1 MRKNLKVLLLSLIV
15 AATMIPMSAFADTT
29 AEAANETGSENGWVT
44 ENGSKY
50 YYVDDKYVTGKQSIE
65 GKNYFFSETGVLQTG
80 WIPSGSSKMYAGTD
94 GVLVNGIQTISGKKY
109 YFNGNVM
116 MTGVRKVSGSLY
128 YFNKDGSAITKTG
141 WVKCPDKYNRYFYSG
156 GKMATGVKK
165 ISKKLYFF
173 NTGSGIL
180 KGKGFFN
187 YNGKTYYSKG
197 HGVLATKWQA
207 LTRNKKLHG
216 YYFYPKTGA
225 MAKNTKIGYLKI
237 PKSGALHE
245 AYALGIRKL
254 NKTHWSLRQ
263 AYKNSYKLKYYDRWW
278 RQSSSEKYA
287 LRGFK
292 KGKGN
297 CYVMAATFYIQA
309 KLLGYN
315 VHQVRGKVAHRAPHS
330 WTVIKHGKKYYVYDP
345 NFRNETG
352 GNGWKIWYG
361 KRGTWRYTNYHK
373 MN

>member
-1 MRKNLKVLLLSLIV
+1 M
-15 AATMIPMSAFADTT
+15 
-29 AEAANETGSENGWVT
+29 
-44 ENGSKY
+44 
-50 YYVDDKYVTGKQSIE
+50 
-65 GKNYFFSETGVLQTG
+65 
-80 WIPSGSSKMYAGTD
+80 
-94 GVLVNGIQTISGKKY
+94 
-109 YFNGNVM
+109 
-116 MTGVRKVSGSLY
+116 
-128 YFNKDGSAITKTG
+128 
-141 WVKCPDKYNRYFYSG
+141 KCPDKYNRYFYSG
-156 GKMATGVKK
+156 GKMAIGVKK

-237 PKSGALHE
+237 PKSGELHE

-278 RQSSSEKYA
+278 RQKSSEKYA